1 MRLGCSNHVNVEYEF
16 THSLPS
22 ARKIVIKK
30 AGKGSYVVVMDHEDC
45 IADNEKRKCRKVME
59 SNSLKYFA
67 KRVASFSKTK
77 TSKDNGERI

>member
-1 MRLGCSNHVNVEYEF
+1 MRLSYSNHVNVEYEF

-30 AGKGSYVVVMDHEDC
+30 AGKGLYAVVMDHEDC

-59 SNSLKYFA
+59 SNGLKYFA
-67 KRVASFSKTK
+67 KRVVSFSKTK
-77 TSKDNGERI
+77 TSQDNGERI